1 MPSPPRLLV
10 HAALIGVS
18 VLFGINFVGMKIVL
32 GEVPA
37 SAWALVRIAA
47 ATAFLAPL
55 ALFLRP
61 RSGWPSGRIL
71 LALVPAAILGVGGNQ
86 LLFALGLHRTTPAHA
101 SVITA
106 CVPILTLIAAVV
118 ARQEQLRW
126 HKVMSL
132 ALALSGV
139 LILLE
144 VDLGIPD
151 DGGTW
156 TGDLLVLTNATTY
169 AIYLVL
175 MRRLGR
181 SIDAPTATALC
192 FAYSV
197 VFVLPFA
204 APAFD
209 ATTAETLVRPGI
221 FGWVAFAILGSTVTT
236 YLLNNWALRHADSSL
251 VALYIYTQPIVAT
264 ALSTAM
270 GHDLPGGRFFLAA
283 ALVFAG
289 LCVST
294 LRRRP
299 RACD

>member
-1 MPSPPRLLV
+1 VSSPSRPLV

-37 SAWALVRIAA
+37 NAWAFVRIAA

-55 ALFLRP
+55 AWFLRP
-61 RSGWPSGRIL
+61 SGRRPSGRIL
-71 LALVPAAILGVGGNQ
+71 LALLPAAILGVGGNQ

-106 CVPILTLIAAVV
+106 CVPVLTLIAAVV
-118 ARQEQLRW
+118 AGQERLRW
-126 HKVMSL
+126 HKVASL
-132 ALALSGV
+132 ALALTGV

-144 VDLGIPD
+144 IDLGVPA

-156 TGDLLVLTNATTY
+156 VGDLLVLTNATTY
-169 AIYLVL
+169 AIYLVV

-192 FAYSV
+192 FGYSV
-197 VFVLPFA
+197 VLVLPFA
-204 APAFD
+204 APDLGAS
-209 ATTAETLVRPGI
+209 TAEALLRPGVL
-221 FGWVAFAILGSTVTT
+221 GWVVFAILGSTVTT

-264 ALSTAM
+264 ALSTAL

-294 LRRRP
+294 VRRR
-299 RACD
+299 ATA

>member
-55 ALFLRP
+55 AWFLRP
-61 RSGWPSGRIL
+61 AGSRPSRRIL

-106 CVPILTLIAAVV
+106 CVPILTLVAAVV

-126 HKVMSL
+126 HKVASLVL
-132 ALALSGV
+132 ALTGV

-169 AIYLVL
+169 AIYLVV

-181 SIDAPTATALC
+181 HIDAPTATALC
-192 FAYSV
+192 FGYSV
-197 VFVLPFA
+197 LFVLPFA

-209 ATTAETLVRPGI
+209 ASTAEALVAPGV

-270 GHDLPGGRFFLAA
+270 GHDLPGTRFFLAA

-294 LRRRP
+294 VRRRA
-299 RACD
+299 RG